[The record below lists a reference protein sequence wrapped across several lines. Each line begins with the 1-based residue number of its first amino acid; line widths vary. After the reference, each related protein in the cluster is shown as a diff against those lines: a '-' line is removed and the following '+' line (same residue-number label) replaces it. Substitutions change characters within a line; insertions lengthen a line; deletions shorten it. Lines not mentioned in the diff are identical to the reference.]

1 MKRNV
6 LRSIAVC
13 VLGFLTIG
21 LVACGGSKVTKHDVK
36 FYDGETVL
44 RTVQVEE
51 GKKVEKP
58 TDLETKANYTF
69 VNWFSTPSKNHKFDF
84 SKEIKEATNV
94 YGGFSQYQLDAR
106 DWYVVGAG
114 SAPLLVASDWGKNV
128 GPSFSLTKPSE
139 TKNEFTITLDL
150 IEGDEFQFAGP
161 SWIHKRGF
169 GYLETIK
176 SGETQVFDGIG
187 GGYGDVVS
195 KGRNIQVKLSGNYTF
210 VLTTYPADDIEDTS
224 NGSYIPNDP
233 IYNLG
238 TYDTISWIRNGDAAP
253 LAEST
258 ENWYIKGS
266 NITGWADLHTPYT
279 RFVKVASQYTLSI
292 YLTDAEQFM
301 FTSAIT
307 QHATGIEG
315 GQAHYLNGG
324 VAGATQAQWADL
336 FSGANNWTPLVS
348 GTYKFVIDATVPS
361 DPKIVASLEDTT
373 LPALMTNEDFY
384 INGTFAAAGTA
395 WGAVTNEAINPAFKL
410 AKVGATNVYEIKNI
424 SLAIDDELVVQGMT
438 KDATVGIGN
447 WGTKF
452 GFPYLKTTTIAEI
465 SGNGGTNIKI
475 VTAGLYNIQFDIY
488 NRSIKI
494 AEGGNDV
501 YLKGGFVG
509 CGNGTNWD
517 HGFASSLKFSPV
529 ANVEGLYVL
538 EITLENNGSN
548 IAWGLAVYDVGAT
561 TGGGSFVGRDN
572 LGTQGDAV
580 IIGDTGNPQLAEGHY
595 WFTYDAV
602 TNTVN
607 VYVTNP
613 LV

>member
-1 MKRNV
+1 MLVV
-6 LRSIAVC
+6 LSVSLIAC
-13 VLGFLTIG
+13 EGE
-21 LVACGGSKVTKHDVK
+21 KVVKHDVK

-44 RTVQVEE
+44 KTVQVVDGE
-51 GKKVEKP
+51 KVEQPKE
-58 TDLETKANYTF
+58 LETKANYTF

-94 YGGFSQYQLDAR
+94 YGGFSKYQLDDR

-128 GPSFSLTKPSE
+128 GPKFQLAKPSA

-169 GYLETIK
+169 GYLETTT
-176 SGETQVFDGIG
+176 SGTTQVFDGIG

-195 KGRNIQVKLSGNYTF
+195 KGRNIQVKQSGNYTF
-210 VLTTYPADDIEDTS
+210 VLTTFPADDTEDTS
-224 NGSYIPNDP
+224 NGSYVAGDP

-238 TYDTISWIRNGDAAP
+238 TYDSISWVRNGNAAP

-279 RFVKVASQYTLSI
+279 RFVKVATEYTLSI

-324 VAGATQAQWADL
+324 VSGATPSNWEDL
-336 FSGANNWTPLVS
+336 FTGANNWTPKVS

-361 DPKIVASLEDTT
+361 DPRIVASLESETV
-373 LPALMTNEDFY
+373 PSLMTNEDFY
-384 INGTFAAAGTA
+384 INGTFAAAGSA
-395 WGAVTNEAINPAFKL
+395 WGAVTNEAINPLFKL
-410 AKVGATNVYEIKNI
+410 ARIGETNTYEIKNI
-424 SLAIDDELVVQGMT
+424 SLAVDDELVVQGMT
-438 KDATVGIGN
+438 KGSSVGVGN

-452 GFPYLKTTTIAEI
+452 GFPYLKKTDIAVT
-465 SGNGGTNIKI
+465 SLNGGINIKI
-475 VTAGLYNIQFDIY
+475 VTAGLYNVTFDAS

-494 AEGGNDV
+494 ALGGSDI

-509 CGNGTNWD
+509 CGNGSNWD
-517 HGFASSLKFSPV
+517 HGFDANLKFSAVPLL
-529 ANVEGLYVL
+529 EGVYVL
-538 EITLENNGSN
+538 EIDLANNGSN
-548 IAWGLAVYDVGAT
+548 ISWGLAVYDVGAT
-561 TGGGSFVGRDN
+561 TGGGAFVGRDQLGN
-572 LGTQGDAV
+572 LGDAV
-580 IIGDTGNPQLAEGHY
+580 ILGETGNPILAEGHY
-595 WFTYDAV
+595 YFVYNSI
-602 TNTVN
+602 TNVVN
-607 VYVTNP
+607 VYISNP
-613 LV
+613 FA